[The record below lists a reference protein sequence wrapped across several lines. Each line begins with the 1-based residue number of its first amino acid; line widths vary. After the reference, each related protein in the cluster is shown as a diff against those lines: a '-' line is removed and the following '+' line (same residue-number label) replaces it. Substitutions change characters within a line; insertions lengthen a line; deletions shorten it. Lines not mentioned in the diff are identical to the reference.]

1 MIAKGF
7 FVIIVRKTGHKDWN
21 GLACLEEL
29 HLCVHSTKY
38 YVSRNWWVKAVGT
51 FLIIMFAF
59 GHDDRLVFSWPKSLH
74 SLITKLMLFAKLHPN
89 ALLFYWHRKAHRR
102 EESHTTNL
110 LFTSKSLHCLIIMLM
125 CLPMSSESFFALF
138 TLNIMDRA
146 SVSSFYDIWPS
157 FGAALNLWRTWD
169 IIGSYCLQLQRNLE
183 KDVYLFD
190 KLLKGSVFY
199 AWFVRSSQCCYH
211 SSRTSRVAQW
221 QSLLFLKKTICL
233 QRSLILRYH
242 LWSILCKVENL
253 QDDLLSILIVSII
266 ELTFEGTWNLWF
278 SRCADPDQKLQI
290 HLFSYRFCIIQIK
303 WSTFC
308 CVLETAKVFSA
319 CG

>member
-1 MIAKGF
+1 MGES
-7 FVIIVRKTGHKDWN
+7 N
-21 GLACLEEL
+21 M
-29 HLCVHSTKY
+29 Y
-38 YVSRNWWVKAVGT
+38 
-51 FLIIMFAF
+51 FLVIMFAF

-89 ALLFYWHRKAHRR
+89 AFLFYWHRKAHGR

-110 LFTSKSLHCLIIMLM
+110 FFTSKSLNCLIIMLLWFAHVIWILFCSIHFEYYGLSF
-125 CLPMSSESFFALF
+125 CLIILWHMTFIWGCLELVKN
-138 TLNIMDRA
+138 LRQHWII
-146 SVSSFYDIWPS
+146 VSSIS
-157 FGAALNLWRTWD
+157 KKSG
-169 IIGSYCLQLQRNLE
+169 

-199 AWFVRSSQCCYH
+199 AWFVRSLQCCYH

-233 QRSLILRYH
+233 QRSRILRYH
-242 LWSILCKVENL
+242 LSSILCKVENL
-253 QDDLLSILIVSII
+253 QNNLLSILIVSII
-266 ELTFEGTWNLWF
+266 ELTFEGTWNLWL
-278 SRCADPDQKLQI
+278 SRSADPDQKLQI

-308 CVLETAKVFSA
+308 CILETAKVFSA